1 MKKGVFLIVATKPLN
16 DGTSGFRFN
25 VLGQKG
31 LVRKRKSKSRP
42 LGKSMGST
50 MDVYSM
56 GKFSIALEKKRPSR
70 KLAHFAG

>member
-1 MKKGVFLIVATKPLN
+1 MFVIVATKPLN

-31 LVRKRKSKSRP
+31 LVRKRGGKSRSM
-42 LGKSMGST
+42 GKRLGST
-50 MDVYSM
+50 MNAYDM
-56 GKFSIALEKKRPSR
+56 GKFTLYLEKKRPSR

>member
-1 MKKGVFLIVATKPLN
+1 MFVIVATKPLN

-31 LVRKRKSKSRP
+31 FVRKRKNKSRP
-42 LGKSMGST
+42 TGKSTGPT
-50 MDVYSM
+50 MDVYSV
-56 GKFSIALEKKRPSR
+56 GKFSVGMERKRPVR